1 MKQLGVILIALLCAA
16 GALSANAG
24 KLYKWVDKH
33 GNVSYQDQPPP
44 DDAPGR
50 VEHRDIG
57 DRTKINNSD
66 DSSSASVRFPV
77 VLYSSTKCG
86 PCDIARNY
94 LNARKIPFT
103 EKNAGSDLAIQDEL
117 RKKAGAL
124 VVPTISIGS
133 KVITEYSQAWLDSEL
148 DQAGYPKKREAETKP
163 DVENNPQDAAPQQ

>member
-1 MKQLGVILIALLCAA
+1 MKQFGAMLTALLCAVV
-16 GALSANAG
+16 ALSANAG

-33 GNVSYQDQPPP
+33 GNVSYQDRPPP
-44 DDAPGR
+44 DDAGR

-77 VLYSSTKCG
+77 VLYSSPKCG

-94 LNARKIPFT
+94 LNARKVPFT

-124 VVPTISIGS
+124 VVPTISVGS

-148 DQAGYPKKREAETKP
+148 DQAGYPKKRDAEPKP
-163 DVENNPQDAAPQQ
+163 DVDSNPQDPAPQQ